1 MTDAL
6 RCLSSDSTGVS
17 VRCIPEDLEYA
28 KIALTSLER
37 GFPRILNSLGA
48 DEPFPVLAVLV
59 PDRGEFDRLVRDFL
73 QVEIEVPSHPARIAQ
88 AQRDCMV
95 LLSPRVYHSQSTFT
109 YDPRLFSLM
118 CLHELVHI
126 VEEALSPA
134 IEASPLWW
142 GEGLAV
148 SLSGQWKED
157 PTFFGEVRRSLSNG
171 SIPPLETTL
180 SGRDGAYH
188 WGWTVV
194 RCIEDSFG
202 MRTVA
207 RLVRECADGDVLSL
221 LPVDLPCFSSL
232 WRGWLQEYRA
242 GFA

>member
-1 MTDAL
+1 MTDTLQCL
-6 RCLSSDSTGVS
+6 RSASASVSIRYITKDIDYAKAALSS
-17 VRCIPEDLEYA
+17 LEQGTHG
-28 KIALTSLER
+28 IM
-37 GFPRILNSLGA
+37 NSLGA
-48 DEPFPVLAVLV
+48 EEPLPVLAVLA
-59 PDRGEFDRLVRDFL
+59 PDRGEFDRLVRDL
-73 QVEIEVPSHPARIAQ
+73 LRVEIEMPSHPARIAQ
-88 AQRDCMV
+88 AQRNCMV
-95 LLSPRVYHSQSTFT
+95 LLSPRVYHSQSSFT

-157 PTFFGEVRRSLSNG
+157 PTFFAEVRRSLSNG
-171 SIPPLETTL
+171 TIPPLETAL

-202 MRTVA
+202 MDTVS

-221 LPVDLPCFSSL
+221 LPVDLHHFSSL
-232 WRGWLQEYRA
+232 WRGWLRHYA
-242 GFA
+242 SD